1 MEESFMIHTAAG
13 EIVIIPAT
21 VFRRILTQAQ
31 FSLPKLPDI
40 TKVERDAIDAIH
52 TLQFKYPQLI

>member
-1 MEESFMIHTAAG
+1 MMDFMIHTATG
-13 EIVIIPAT
+13 EIASIPAE

-40 TKVERDAIDAIH
+40 TGVERKAIDAILK
-52 TLQFKYPQLI
+52 LQFKYPQLI